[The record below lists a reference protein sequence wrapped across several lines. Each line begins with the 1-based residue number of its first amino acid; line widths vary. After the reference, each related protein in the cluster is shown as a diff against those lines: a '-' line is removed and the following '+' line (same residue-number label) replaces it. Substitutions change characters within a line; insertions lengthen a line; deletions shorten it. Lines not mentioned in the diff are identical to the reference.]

1 MGRGDPFKSVVPDD
15 AVPSSEADL
24 SKVDT
29 PVAHPAR
36 IYDYLWRPNPE
47 DAAPAE
53 FKSGHCGVARK
64 P

>member
-1 MGRGDPFKSVVPDD
+1 VLEPGLVQW
-15 AVPSSEADL
+15 
-24 SKVDT
+24 
-29 PVAHPAR
+29 H
-36 IYDYLWRPNPE
+36 LWRPNPE